1 MRSMRILG
9 LLALAAASLAAQQ
22 PSRPDSMKR
31 PMMPEMMGQVMGQG
45 MMGRGMMGQ
54 GMMGHMMQ
62 MHQMMA
68 PMMRGMAFA
77 PDHLLNRKDALELT
91 AAQVTRL
98 TAIRD
103 AAKAAHD
110 AAQAEHKTHLDAVV
124 QAMKAAAPDTNAMK
138 THFQAAHAAGGRAH
152 WVMLSAAAQ
161 ARAVLNDT
169 QRGRVEGWTEAM
181 MMHQGQRMQGM
192 MQMRQQRQEEHHPDR
207 P

>member
-9 LLALAAASLAAQQ
+9 ILALTATPLASQQ

-31 PMMPEMMGQVMGQG
+31 PMMPEMMGQG
-45 MMGRGMMGQ
+45 MMGP

-77 PDHLLNRKDALELT
+77 PGHLLNRKDALELT

-98 TAIRD
+98 TAIQD

-124 QAMKAAAPDTNAMK
+124 QAMKAAAPDTNVMR
-138 THFQAAHAAGGRAH
+138 THFQAAHAAGGKAH

-169 QRGRVEGWTEAM
+169 QRGRVEGWTDAM
-181 MMHQGQRMQGM
+181 MMHQGRRMQGM
-192 MQMRQQRQEEHHPDR
+192 MQMRQQRREHQEEHHPDR